1 MTRVH
6 GKRLM
11 HTDNNIL
18 DDQHKKLLA
27 LRQQANQ
34 LLADKESNSTED
46 FHTLLNDFAVFT
58 REYFAAKEEK
68 IRRTNPDR
76 LDMHVA
82 EHITQESQLTD
93 ILISAS
99 IGILDKTRLHNFL
112 SEWWSHHEQEPEGII
127 KSASKT

>member
-1 MTRVH
+1 MTNAHENRP
-6 GKRLM
+6 M
-11 HTDNNIL
+11 DIDN
-18 DDQHKKLLA
+18 DMADVQHKKLRA

-34 LLADKESNSTED
+34 LLADNDSNSTEN

-58 REYFAAKEEK
+58 REYFAEKEEK

-76 LDMHVA
+76 LDSQVA

-99 IGILDKTRLHNFL
+99 AGILDKTRLHNFL
-112 SEWWSHHEQEPEGII
+112 SEWWSHHEQNPEVII
-127 KSASKT
+127 KSTSKT